1 MRVRHVPGAVT
12 GAVFVGS
19 RLRRVPRAV
28 RGLCLRHRTIA
39 AVTGGVL
46 AIVPAC
52 AAVIGAGSW
61 AATASTV
68 HSDNVAL
75 VGGYD
80 PKNPLVQ
87 QIGVDGSLPNAPTPL
102 PLPADELPDGPLG
115 IPVTALAAYRNAAD
129 ILIAEQPTCHID
141 WALIASIGRIESNHA
156 RGGYVDAKGNTLEPI
171 LGPQLN
177 GAGPFAAIPDSD
189 GGKFDGDAVWDRAV
203 GPTQFIPST
212 WKGYASDG
220 NGDGESNP
228 NNIFD
233 AALGTGRYLCSGG
246 LDLSK
251 PDQLRTAVFRYNHSD
266 TYVNT
271 VLIWAEAYRTGVL
284 PTPDSRVPIGA
295 PNAGAAPPP
304 ASVPPPP
311 VPSTPPGSVTP
322 PSSTLPGTST
332 SSSSS
337 SSKSPTTSKPPQC
350 PAVTVTETVSST
362 SPTTTN
368 TTSTKTSP
376 PPSTCISPTTTT
388 TTTTV
393 TPTGTGGTR
402 SP

>member
-1 MRVRHVPGAVT
+1 MRVRQVPGAVS
-12 GAVFVGS
+12 GHV
-19 RLRRVPRAV
+19 RR
-28 RGLCLRHRTIA
+28 LCLRHRTIA
-39 AVTGGVL
+39 AVAGGVL
-46 AIVPAC
+46 AIVPAG
-52 AAVIGAGSW
+52 AAVVGAGSW
-61 AATASTV
+61 AATASTI
-68 HSDNVAL
+68 HTDNVAL

-102 PLPADELPDGPLG
+102 PLPADELPNGPLG

-129 ILIAEQPTCHID
+129 ILIAEQPGCHID

-177 GAGPFAAIPDSD
+177 GAGPFAAIPDTD
-189 GGKFDGDAVWDRAV
+189 GGKFDGDTVWDRAV

-212 WKGYASDG
+212 WARYASDG

-233 AALGTGRYLCSGG
+233 AALGTARYLCSGG

-251 PDQLRTAVFRYNHSD
+251 PDQLRAAVFRYNNSD

-284 PTPDSRVPIGA
+284 PTPDSKVPIGA

-322 PSSTLPGTST
+322 PPSSSLSPSKPG

-337 SSKSPTTSKPPQC
+337 SPTTTPKLPPC
-350 PAVTVTETVSST
+350 PTVTETETQPTSTTST
-362 SPTTTN
+362 SPTTT
-368 TTSTKTSP
+368 TPTP
-376 PPSTCISPTTTT
+376 PPTCSSPTTTT

-393 TPTGTGGTR
+393 PSSTSGTKTP
-402 SP
+402 

>member
-12 GAVFVGS
+12 GHV
-19 RLRRVPRAV
+19 RR
-28 RGLCLRHRTIA
+28 LCLRHRTIA

-46 AIVPAC
+46 AIVPAG
-52 AAVIGAGSW
+52 AAVVGAGSW
-61 AATASTV
+61 AATASTI

-80 PKNPLVQ
+80 PKNPLVR
-87 QIGVDGSLPNAPTPL
+87 QIGVDGSLPDAPTPL
-102 PLPADELPDGPLG
+102 PLPADELPNGPLG

-129 ILIAEQPTCHID
+129 ILIAEQPGCHID

-177 GAGPFAAIPDSD
+177 GAGPFAAIPDTD
-189 GGKFDGDAVWDRAV
+189 GGKYDGDTVWDRAV

-212 WKGYASDG
+212 WAGYASDG

-251 PDQLRTAVFRYNHSD
+251 PDQLRAAVFRYNNSD

-322 PSSTLPGTST
+322 PSTPLPGTST

-337 SSKSPTTSKPPQC
+337 TPPTSTPLPRC
-350 PAVTVTETVSST
+350 PTVTVTETTPSPTT
-362 SPTTTN
+362 SPTTT
-368 TTSTKTSP
+368 TPTPSP
-376 PPSTCISPTTTT
+376 PTTCSSPTTTT

-393 TPTGTGGTR
+393 SSTSNSTKPT
-402 SP
+402 

>member
-1 MRVRHVPGAVT
+1 MRVRQVPGAVS
-12 GAVFVGS
+12 GHV
-19 RLRRVPRAV
+19 RR
-28 RGLCLRHRTIA
+28 LCLRHRTIA
-39 AVTGGVL
+39 AVAGGVL
-46 AIVPAC
+46 AIVPAG
-52 AAVIGAGSW
+52 AAVVGTGSW
-61 AATASTV
+61 AATASTI
-68 HSDNVAL
+68 HTDNVAL

-102 PLPADELPDGPLG
+102 PLPADELPNGPLG

-129 ILIAEQPTCHID
+129 ILIAEQPGCHID

-177 GAGPFAAIPDSD
+177 GAGPFAAIPDTD
-189 GGKFDGDAVWDRAV
+189 GGKFDGDTVWDRAV

-212 WKGYASDG
+212 WARYASDG

-251 PDQLRTAVFRYNHSD
+251 SDQLRAAVFRYNNSD

-284 PTPDSRVPIGA
+284 PTPDSKVPIGA

-304 ASVPPPP
+304 VSVPPPP

-322 PSSTLPGTST
+322 PPSSSLPPSNSG
-332 SSSSS
+332 SSS
-337 SSKSPTTSKPPQC
+337 SSKPATTSNTSTPS
-350 PAVTVTETVSST
+350 SST
-362 SPTTTN
+362 SLPPCPTESPSSTPPS
-368 TTSTKTSP
+368 TSQSPTATPTCTP
-376 PPSTCISPTTTT
+376 PPSSEGSTSGKPT
-388 TTTTV
+388 
-393 TPTGTGGTR
+393 
-402 SP
+402 

>member
-12 GAVFVGS
+12 GHV
-19 RLRRVPRAV
+19 RR
-28 RGLCLRHRTIA
+28 LCLRHRTIA

-46 AIVPAC
+46 AIVPAG
-52 AAVIGAGSW
+52 AAVVGAGSW

-68 HSDNVAL
+68 HTDNVAL

-102 PLPADELPDGPLG
+102 PLPADELPNGPLG

-129 ILIAEQPTCHID
+129 ILTAEQPGCHID

-177 GAGPFAAIPDSD
+177 GAGPFAAIPDTD
-189 GGKFDGDAVWDRAV
+189 GGKYDGDTVWDRAV

-212 WKGYASDG
+212 WARYASDG

-251 PDQLRTAVFRYNHSD
+251 PDQLRAAVFRYNNSE

-271 VLIWAEAYRTGVL
+271 VLIWAEAYRTGVM
-284 PTPDSRVPIGA
+284 PTPDSKVPVGA
-295 PNAGAAPPP
+295 PNAAAAPPP
-304 ASVPPPP
+304 TSVPPPP
-311 VPSTPPGSVTP
+311 LPSTPPGSVTP
-322 PSSTLPGTST
+322 PPSSSLPPTNSGSKSNSPSSKPGTTSNTSTPPTST
-332 SSSSS
+332 SLPPCPTG
-337 SSKSPTTSKPPQC
+337 SPT
-350 PAVTVTETVSST
+350 ST
-362 SPTTTN
+362 SPS
-368 TTSTKTSP
+368 TSTSPNPTPTCTP
-376 PPSTCISPTTTT
+376 PPSSDESASTKPT
-388 TTTTV
+388 
-393 TPTGTGGTR
+393 
-402 SP
+402 

>member
-12 GAVFVGS
+12 GHV
-19 RLRRVPRAV
+19 RR
-28 RGLCLRHRTIA
+28 LCLRHRTIA

-52 AAVIGAGSW
+52 AAVIGTGSW
-61 AATASTV
+61 AATASTI
-68 HSDNVAL
+68 HTDDVAL

-102 PLPADELPDGPLG
+102 PLPADELPNGPLG
-115 IPVTALAAYRNAAD
+115 IPVTALAAYKNAAD
-129 ILIAEQPTCHID
+129 ILIAEQPGCHID

-171 LGPQLN
+171 LGPVLN
-177 GAGPFAAIPDSD
+177 GAGPFAAIPDTD
-189 GGKFDGDAVWDRAV
+189 QGRFDGDTTWDRAV

-212 WKGYASDG
+212 WAGYASDG
-220 NGDGESNP
+220 NGDRESNP

-246 LDLSK
+246 MDLSK
-251 PDQLRTAVFRYNHSD
+251 PDQLRAAIYRYNHSE

-284 PTPDSRVPIGA
+284 PTPDSKVPIGA

-304 ASVPPPP
+304 PSVPPPP
-311 VPSTPPGSVTP
+311 TPTMTATIP
-322 PSSTLPGTST
+322 PSSTTLPPTNST
-332 SSSSS
+332 SSSS
-337 SSKSPTTSKPPQC
+337 KPPPRC
-350 PAVTVTETVSST
+350 PTVTVTETSSSNT
-362 SPTTTN
+362 STAPPTTTS
-368 TTSTKTSP
+368 TTTTPKP
-376 PPSTCISPTTTT
+376 PTTCTSPTTTT
-388 TTTTV
+388 TTTAQTTSGGP
-393 TPTGTGGTR
+393 TP
-402 SP
+402 

>member
-12 GAVFVGS
+12 GHV
-19 RLRRVPRAV
+19 RR
-28 RGLCLRHRTIA
+28 LCLRHRTLA
-39 AVTGGVL
+39 AVAGGVL
-46 AIVPAC
+46 AIVPAG
-52 AAVIGAGSW
+52 AAVVGAGSW

-75 VGGYD
+75 VDGYD

-102 PLPADELPDGPLG
+102 PLPADELPEGPLG

-129 ILIAEQPTCHID
+129 ILIAEQPGCHID

-177 GAGPFAAIPDSD
+177 GAGPFAAIPDTD
-189 GGKFDGDAVWDRAV
+189 GGKFDGDTVWDRAV

-251 PDQLRTAVFRYNHSD
+251 PDQLRAAVFRYNNSD

-284 PTPDSRVPIGA
+284 PTPDSKVPIGA

-322 PSSTLPGTST
+322 SPSSSLSPTNSG
-332 SSSSS
+332 SSS
-337 SSKSPTTSKPPQC
+337 SSKPGTTSDTPTPPTSTTPTC
-350 PAVTVTETVSST
+350 TSST
-362 SPTTTN
+362 PPSSSTTPTTTP
-368 TTSTKTSP
+368 TLPPCADPSGTGTSTPASDGTK
-376 PPSTCISPTTTT
+376 PT
-388 TTTTV
+388 
-393 TPTGTGGTR
+393 
-402 SP
+402 

>member
-1 MRVRHVPGAVT
+1 MRVRHVPGAVN
-12 GAVFVGS
+12 GAVSMGS
-19 RLRRVPRAV
+19 RLRHVPRAA
-28 RGLCLRHRTIA
+28 RRLCLRHRAIA

-52 AAVIGAGSW
+52 AAVIGVGSW
-61 AATASTV
+61 AATASTI
-68 HSDNVAL
+68 HSDDVGL

-102 PLPADELPDGPLG
+102 PLPADELPNGPLG

-129 ILIAEQPTCHID
+129 ILIAEQPGCHID

-177 GAGPFAAIPDSD
+177 GAGPFAAIPDTD
-189 GGKFDGDAVWDRAV
+189 GGKFDGDTVWDRAV

-212 WKGYASDG
+212 WAGYASDG

-246 LDLSK
+246 MDLSK
-251 PDQLRTAVFRYNHSD
+251 PDQLRTAVFRYNNSD

-284 PTPDSRVPIGA
+284 PTPDSKVPVGA
-295 PNAGAAPPP
+295 PNAAAAPPP

-322 PSSTLPGTST
+322 PSTTLPGTST
-332 SSSSS
+332 SSSS
-337 SSKSPTTSKPPQC
+337 KSPTSTPKPPC
-350 PAVTVTETVSST
+350 SPVTVTETAPTS
-362 SPTTTN
+362 SPTTT
-368 TTSTKTSP
+368 TTSTTPKP
-376 PPSTCISPTTTT
+376 PPTTCSSPTTTT

-393 TPTGTGGTR
+393 TSTSSNGANPT
-402 SP
+402 

>member
-1 MRVRHVPGAVT
+1 MRVRQMPGAVS
-12 GAVFVGS
+12 GHV
-19 RLRRVPRAV
+19 RR
-28 RGLCLRHRTIA
+28 LCLRHRTIA
-39 AVTGGVL
+39 AVAGGVL
-46 AIVPAC
+46 AIVPAG
-52 AAVIGAGSW
+52 AAVVGAGSW
-61 AATASTV
+61 AATASTI
-68 HSDNVAL
+68 HTDNVAL

-102 PLPADELPDGPLG
+102 PLPADELPNGPLG

-129 ILIAEQPTCHID
+129 VLIAEQPGCHID

-156 RGGYVDAKGNTLEPI
+156 RGGYLDAKGNTLEPI

-177 GAGPFAAIPDSD
+177 GAGPFAAIPDTD
-189 GGKFDGDAVWDRAV
+189 GGKFDGDTVWDRAV

-251 PDQLRTAVFRYNHSD
+251 PDQLRAAVFRYNNSD

-284 PTPDSRVPIGA
+284 PTPDSKVPIGA

-304 ASVPPPP
+304 PSVPPPP

-322 PSSTLPGTST
+322 PPSSSLPPSN

-337 SSKSPTTSKPPQC
+337 SSKTTPKLPACPT
-350 PAVTVTETVSST
+350 VTVTETPSSTSNTST
-362 SPTTTN
+362 SPTTTS
-368 TTSTKTSP
+368 TTPTP
-376 PPSTCISPTTTT
+376 PPTCSSPTTV
-388 TTTTV
+388 TTTV
-393 TPTGTGGTR
+393 SSTSKAVDPT
-402 SP
+402 

>member
-1 MRVRHVPGAVT
+1 MRVRHVPGAVA
-12 GAVFVGS
+12 GHV
-19 RLRRVPRAV
+19 RR
-28 RGLCLRHRTIA
+28 LCLRHRTIA

-46 AIVPAC
+46 AIVPAG
-52 AAVIGAGSW
+52 AAVVGAGSW
-61 AATASTV
+61 AATASTI

-102 PLPADELPDGPLG
+102 PLPADELPNGPLG

-129 ILIAEQPTCHID
+129 VLIAEQPGCHID

-156 RGGYVDAKGNTLEPI
+156 RGGFVDAKGNTLEPI

-189 GGKFDGDAVWDRAV
+189 GGKFDGDTVWDRAV

-251 PDQLRTAVFRYNHSD
+251 PDQLRAAVFRYNHSD

-271 VLIWAEAYRTGVL
+271 VLIWAEAYRTGVM
-284 PTPDSRVPIGA
+284 PTPDSKVPVGA
-295 PNAGAAPPP
+295 PNAAAAPPP
-304 ASVPPPP
+304 TSVPPPP

-322 PSSTLPGTST
+322 PPSSTLPGTNSP
-332 SSSSS
+332 S
-337 SSKSPTTSKPPQC
+337 SSKSTTTTPKPPPC
-350 PAVTVTETVSST
+350 SPVTVTETVQTSST
-362 SPTTTN
+362 SPTS
-368 TTSTKTSP
+368 TSQTPKP
-376 PPSTCISPTTTT
+376 PPTCTSPTTTT

-393 TPTGTGGTR
+393 TSPTSKATGPT
-402 SP
+402 

>member
-12 GAVFVGS
+12 GAVSMGS
-19 RLRRVPRAV
+19 RLRHVPRAA
-28 RGLCLRHRTIA
+28 RRLCLRHRTIA

-52 AAVIGAGSW
+52 AAVVGAGSW
-61 AATASTV
+61 AATASTI

-80 PKNPLVQ
+80 PKNPLVH

-102 PLPADELPDGPLG
+102 PLPADELPNGPLG

-129 ILIAEQPTCHID
+129 ILIAEQPGCHID

-177 GAGPFAAIPDSD
+177 GAGPFAAIPDTD
-189 GGKFDGDAVWDRAV
+189 GGKYDGDTVWDRAV

-251 PDQLRTAVFRYNHSD
+251 PDQLRTAVFRYNNSD

-322 PSSTLPGTST
+322 PPSSTQPGT

-337 SSKSPTTSKPPQC
+337 SSKPPTSSKPPQC
-350 PAVTVTETVSST
+350 PTSTVTETVP
-362 SPTTTN
+362 SPTTSA
-368 TTSTKTSP
+368 TTTAPTTP
-376 PPSTCISPTTTT
+376 PTTCSSPTTTT

-393 TPTGTGGTR
+393 SSSSKAPDPT
-402 SP
+402 

>member
-1 MRVRHVPGAVT
+1 MRLRHVPGAVI
-12 GAVFVGS
+12 GHG
-19 RLRRVPRAV
+19 RR
-28 RGLCLRHRTIA
+28 LCLRHRTIA

-68 HSDNVAL
+68 HTEDVAL

-87 QIGVDGSLPNAPTPL
+87 QIGVDGSLPSSPTPL
-102 PLPADELPDGPLG
+102 PLPADELPNGPLG

-129 ILIAEQPTCHID
+129 ILVAEQPGCHID

-171 LGPQLN
+171 LGPVLN
-177 GAGPFAAIPDSD
+177 GAGPFAAIPDTD
-189 GGKFDGDAVWDRAV
+189 QGRFDGDTTWDRAV

-212 WKGYASDG
+212 WAGYASDG

-246 LDLSK
+246 MDLSK
-251 PDQLRTAVFRYNHSD
+251 PDQLRAAIFRYNNSD

-271 VLIWAEAYRTGVL
+271 VIIWAEAYRTGVL

-295 PNAGAAPPP
+295 PNAAAAPPP

-311 VPSTPPGSVTP
+311 TPTMSGTIPPPSSSLPDPNSRPSSPSKSDSSKPSPTTSSSGSLPPCPPDPSSSASPTTSTSPTSPPTCTP
-322 PSSTLPGTST
+322 PSSPASA
-332 SSSSS
+332 SSG
-337 SSKSPTTSKPPQC
+337 
-350 PAVTVTETVSST
+350 SST
-362 SPTTTN
+362 
-368 TTSTKTSP
+368 
-376 PPSTCISPTTTT
+376 
-388 TTTTV
+388 
-393 TPTGTGGTR
+393 TGAGPG
-402 SP
+402 

>member
-1 MRVRHVPGAVT
+1 MRVRQMPGAVS
-12 GAVFVGS
+12 GHV
-19 RLRRVPRAV
+19 RR
-28 RGLCLRHRTIA
+28 LCLRHRTIA
-39 AVTGGVL
+39 AVAGGVL
-46 AIVPAC
+46 AIVPAG
-52 AAVIGAGSW
+52 AAVVGAGSW
-61 AATASTV
+61 AATASTI
-68 HSDNVAL
+68 HTDNVAL

-102 PLPADELPDGPLG
+102 PLPADELPNGPLG

-129 ILIAEQPTCHID
+129 ILIAEQPGCHID

-177 GAGPFAAIPDSD
+177 GAGPFAAIPDTD
-189 GGKFDGDAVWDRAV
+189 GGKFDGDTVWDRAV

-212 WKGYASDG
+212 WARYASDG

-251 PDQLRTAVFRYNHSD
+251 PDQLRAAVFRYNNSD

-284 PTPDSRVPIGA
+284 PTPDSKVPIGA

-304 ASVPPPP
+304 PSVPPPP

-322 PSSTLPGTST
+322 PPSSSLPPSN

-337 SSKSPTTSKPPQC
+337 SSKTTPKLPACPT
-350 PAVTVTETVSST
+350 VTVTETQSSSTSNTST
-362 SPTTTN
+362 SPTSTT
-368 TTSTKTSP
+368 TTPTP
-376 PPSTCISPTTTT
+376 PPTCSSPTTTT
-388 TTTTV
+388 TTVSSTSKAV
-393 TPTGTGGTR
+393 DPT
-402 SP
+402 

>member
-12 GAVFVGS
+12 GHV
-19 RLRRVPRAV
+19 RR
-28 RGLCLRHRTIA
+28 LCLRHRTIA

-46 AIVPAC
+46 AIVPAG
-52 AAVIGAGSW
+52 AAVVGAGSW
-61 AATASTV
+61 AATASTI
-68 HSDNVAL
+68 HSGDVAL

-80 PKNPLVQ
+80 PKNPLVH

-102 PLPADELPDGPLG
+102 PLPADELPNGPLG

-129 ILIAEQPTCHID
+129 ILIAEQPGCHID

-156 RGGYVDAKGNTLEPI
+156 RGGFVDAKGNTLEPI

-177 GAGPFAAIPDSD
+177 GAGPFAAIPDTD
-189 GGKFDGDAVWDRAV
+189 GGKFDGDTVWDRAV

-212 WKGYASDG
+212 WKGYAADG

-251 PDQLRTAVFRYNHSD
+251 PDQLRTAVFRYNNSD

-284 PTPDSRVPIGA
+284 PTPDSKVPIGA
-295 PNAGAAPPP
+295 PNAAAAPPP
-304 ASVPPPP
+304 TSVPPPP

-322 PSSTLPGTST
+322 PPSSITLPGTK
-332 SSSSS
+332 SSS
-337 SSKSPTTSKPPQC
+337 SSKPPTSTKLPPCSP
-350 PAVTVTETVSST
+350 VTVTETAPPSTT
-362 SPTTTN
+362 SPTTTTPTPAPP
-368 TTSTKTSP
+368 TTCTSP
-376 PPSTCISPTTTT
+376 ATTT

-393 TPTGTGGTR
+393 TSPSSKAADPT
-402 SP
+402 

>member
-1 MRVRHVPGAVT
+1 MRVRHVPGAAT
-12 GAVFVGS
+12 GAVSMGS
-19 RLRRVPRAV
+19 RLRHVPRAA
-28 RGLCLRHRTIA
+28 RRLCLRHRTIA

-46 AIVPAC
+46 AILPAC

-61 AATASTV
+61 AATASTI

-102 PLPADELPDGPLG
+102 PLPADELPNGPLG

-129 ILIAEQPTCHID
+129 ILIAEQPGCHID

-177 GAGPFAAIPDSD
+177 GAGPFAAIPDTD
-189 GGKFDGDAVWDRAV
+189 GGKYDGDPVWDRAV

-212 WKGYASDG
+212 WAGYASDG

-251 PDQLRTAVFRYNHSD
+251 PDQLRAAVFRYNNSD

-284 PTPDSRVPIGA
+284 PTPDSKVPVGA
-295 PNAGAAPPP
+295 PNAAAAPPP

-311 VPSTPPGSVTP
+311 VPPTPPGSVTP
-322 PSSTLPGTST
+322 PPSSTSLPPTN
-332 SSSSS
+332 SSSS
-337 SSKSPTTSKPPQC
+337 PSKPPSSSSTKLPPC
-350 PAVTVTETVSST
+350 SPVTVTETVPTSTTNPTST
-362 SPTTTN
+362 S
-368 TTSTKTSP
+368 KTPAP
-376 PPSTCISPTTTT
+376 PPTCSSPTTTT

-393 TPTGTGGTR
+393 TSTSNSTKPT
-402 SP
+402 

>member
-1 MRVRHVPGAVT
+1 MRVRQVPGAVS
-12 GAVFVGS
+12 GHV
-19 RLRRVPRAV
+19 RR
-28 RGLCLRHRTIA
+28 LCLRHRTIA
-39 AVTGGVL
+39 AVAGGVL
-46 AIVPAC
+46 AIVPAG
-52 AAVIGAGSW
+52 AAVVGTGSW
-61 AATASTV
+61 AATASTI
-68 HSDNVAL
+68 HTDNVAL

-102 PLPADELPDGPLG
+102 PLPADELPNGPLG

-129 ILIAEQPTCHID
+129 ILIAEQPGCHID

-177 GAGPFAAIPDSD
+177 GAGPFAAIPDTD
-189 GGKFDGDAVWDRAV
+189 GGKFDGDTVWDRAV

-212 WKGYASDG
+212 WARYASDG

-251 PDQLRTAVFRYNHSD
+251 PDQLRAAVFRYNNSD

-284 PTPDSRVPIGA
+284 PTPDSKVPIGA

-304 ASVPPPP
+304 VSVPPPP

-322 PSSTLPGTST
+322 PPSSSLPPSNSG
-332 SSSSS
+332 SSS
-337 SSKSPTTSKPPQC
+337 SSKSSSTTPKLPACPT
-350 PAVTVTETVSST
+350 VTVTVTPPSSTSNTST
-362 SPTTTN
+362 SPTTT
-368 TTSTKTSP
+368 TTPPTSP
-376 PPSTCISPTTTT
+376 PTCSSPTTTT
-388 TTTTV
+388 TTVSSTSKAV
-393 TPTGTGGTR
+393 DPT
-402 SP
+402 

>member
-1 MRVRHVPGAVT
+1 MA
-12 GAVFVGS
+12 
-19 RLRRVPRAV
+19 
-28 RGLCLRHRTIA
+28 
-39 AVTGGVL
+39 GGVL

-52 AAVIGAGSW
+52 AAVVGAGSW

-68 HSDNVAL
+68 QSGTVAL

-80 PKNPLVQ
+80 PKNPLVH

-102 PLPADELPDGPLG
+102 PLPADELPEGPLG

-129 ILIAEQPTCHID
+129 ILIAEQPGCHID

-177 GAGPFAAIPDSD
+177 GAGPFAAIPDTD
-189 GGKFDGDAVWDRAV
+189 GGKFDGDTVWDRAV
-203 GPTQFIPST
+203 GPTQFIPGT
-212 WKGYASDG
+212 WKAYASDG

-251 PDQLRTAVFRYNHSD
+251 PDQLRAAVFRYNNSD

-284 PTPDSRVPIGA
+284 PTPDSKVPIGA

-322 PSSTLPGTST
+322 PSNTLPGTN

-337 SSKSPTTSKPPQC
+337 SPSKSSSSSKPPQC
-350 PAVTVTETVSST
+350 PTVTETETVPNTNTST
-362 SPTTTN
+362 STTTTSAPPPTTCSSPTT
-368 TTSTKTSP
+368 
-376 PPSTCISPTTTT
+376 IT

-393 TPTGTGGTR
+393 TDTSGTKT
-402 SP
+402 P

>member
-1 MRVRHVPGAVT
+1 MRVRQVPGAVS
-12 GAVFVGS
+12 GHV
-19 RLRRVPRAV
+19 RR
-28 RGLCLRHRTIA
+28 LCLRHRTIA
-39 AVTGGVL
+39 AVAGGVL
-46 AIVPAC
+46 AIVPAG
-52 AAVIGAGSW
+52 AAVVGTGSW
-61 AATASTV
+61 AATASTI
-68 HSDNVAL
+68 HTDNVAL

-102 PLPADELPDGPLG
+102 PLPADELPNGPLG

-129 ILIAEQPTCHID
+129 ILIAEQPGCHID

-177 GAGPFAAIPDSD
+177 GAGPFAAIPDTD
-189 GGKFDGDAVWDRAV
+189 GGKFDGDTVWDRAV

-212 WKGYASDG
+212 WARYASDG

-251 PDQLRTAVFRYNHSD
+251 PDQLRAAVFRYNNSD

-284 PTPDSRVPIGA
+284 PTPDSKVPIGA

-304 ASVPPPP
+304 VSVPPPP

-322 PSSTLPGTST
+322 PPST
-332 SSSSS
+332 SLPPSNSGSPS
-337 SSKSPTTSKPPQC
+337 SSKPATTSNTSTPP
-350 PAVTVTETVSST
+350 SST
-362 SPTTTN
+362 SLPPCPTESPSSTPPS
-368 TTSTKTSP
+368 TSQSPTATPTCTP
-376 PPSTCISPTTTT
+376 PPSSEGSTSGKPT
-388 TTTTV
+388 
-393 TPTGTGGTR
+393 
-402 SP
+402 

>member
-1 MRVRHVPGAVT
+1 MRVRHVPGAAT
-12 GAVFVGS
+12 GHV
-19 RLRRVPRAV
+19 RR
-28 RGLCLRHRTIA
+28 LCLRHRTLA

-61 AATASTV
+61 AATASTI

-87 QIGVDGSLPNAPTPL
+87 QIGVDGSLPNAPTPS
-102 PLPADELPDGPLG
+102 PLPADELPNGPLG
-115 IPVTALAAYRNAAD
+115 IPVTALAAYRKAAD
-129 ILIAEQPTCHID
+129 ILIAEQPGCHID

-156 RGGYVDAKGNTLEPI
+156 RGGFVDAKGNTLEPI

-177 GAGPFAAIPDSD
+177 GAGPFAAIPDTD
-189 GGKFDGDAVWDRAV
+189 GGKFDGDTVWDRAV

-212 WKGYASDG
+212 WAGYASDG

-251 PDQLRTAVFRYNHSD
+251 PDQLRAAVFRYNNSD

-284 PTPDSRVPIGA
+284 PTPDSKVPIGA
-295 PNAGAAPPP
+295 PNAAAAPPP

-322 PSSTLPGTST
+322 PPSSSLPPSN
-332 SSSSS
+332 SSSS
-337 SSKSPTTSKPPQC
+337 SSKPPTTSSKPPQC
-350 PAVTVTETVSST
+350 PTATVTETIPTPTTNPSTST
-362 SPTTTN
+362 SPSAPPTTC
-368 TTSTKTSP
+368 S
-376 PPSTCISPTTTT
+376 SPTTTT

-393 TPTGTGGTR
+393 PSTSGSTPPT
-402 SP
+402 